1 MWIRNSAAF
10 AAEITHPGLHPSKVS
25 PHESLVANWWWTHA
39 SCIVPTCNTH
49 THAKSPPYYRCQGS
63 HLWIVTCTCKW
74 CKSTK
79 NPDFSFYHLDWKP
92 WMTLFLFL
100 LADWKKFLTDDRRS
114 HLHFDLKKAAAL
126 KKILRAGALLLND
139 LLFAQ
144 KGVKL
149 SMLHPP

>member
-1 MWIRNSAAF
+1 
-10 AAEITHPGLHPSKVS
+10 
-25 PHESLVANWWWTHA
+25 
-39 SCIVPTCNTH
+39 
-49 THAKSPPYYRCQGS
+49 
-63 HLWIVTCTCKW
+63 
-74 CKSTK
+74 
-79 NPDFSFYHLDWKP
+79 
-92 WMTLFLFL
+92 MTLFLFL

-114 HLHFDLKKAAAL
+114 HLQIDLEKAAAL